1 MRNKMSVQMPTY
13 LSAKFGA
20 FDVLSFEGYEELSRP
35 YELDIQFNSAEARL
49 DLADLLGKPLTFGLH
64 ETVEATLLGGDLPEA
79 ARRVWHGVVRRA
91 SSLKHNENNH
101 LYSITLAPKI
111 SLLADFT
118 TSRLFQNQSVPEIVG
133 ALLRKHG
140 FTGSDFVFK
149 LTREYQAFEYVTQF
163 CENDLEFIQ
172 RLLAQEG
179 IYFAF
184 EQGKN
189 SEQLIFADNLEG
201 YVRENLKFVAFRA
214 NSGLESAAQESVHA
228 LDIAHLTMLKKTQLK
243 NYNYRDSNAP
253 LLVEY
258 GFNGDTKATNGVNF
272 QWGDSDF
279 RTQQQGQL
287 LAKIRQERSIAAQC
301 YANGRGDVMLTRPG
315 EVLRLNGFSAIEA
328 PHGWLVVKVGHK
340 ASRQDSYVNDFEV
353 IPGDRV

>member
-1 MRNKMSVQMPTY
+1 
-13 LSAKFGA
+13 
-20 FDVLSFEGYEELSRP
+20 
-35 YELDIQFNSAEARL
+35 
-49 DLADLLGKPLTFGLH
+49 
-64 ETVEATLLGGDLPEA
+64 
-79 ARRVWHGVVRRA
+79 
-91 SSLKHNENNH
+91 
-101 LYSITLAPKI
+101 
-111 SLLADFT
+111 
-118 TSRLFQNQSVPEIVG
+118 
-133 ALLRKHG
+133 LLRKHG

-163 CENDLEFIQ
+163 CESDLAFIQ

-279 RTQQQGQL
+279 RTQKQGQL

-315 EVLRLNGFSAIEA
+315 EVLRLNGHSAIEA
-328 PHGWLVVKVGHK
+328 PHG
-340 ASRQDSYVNDFEV
+340 
-353 IPGDRV
+353 